1 VRDDQFYKLPDSTI
15 KLVPFGPLEDQSVV
29 AEALLSALPAWE
41 RTPEAHR
48 ARTPER
54 FVEMLRQMTTR
65 EEFKFTTF
73 PAKHDEMVIVEPISF
88 YTLCA
93 HHLAP
98 FFGFAYVAYIPD
110 ELVAGLS
117 KLPRAVKYVAKG
129 FHVQEELTGEIAD
142 FLEEK
147 LHPKGLG
154 VILKAEHLCMAM
166 RGVEERNVKTTTSAM
181 RGVFLDTTKGARN
194 EFLQLIGGQK

>member
-1 VRDDQFYKLPDSTI
+1 MKDDQYYKMPDSNI

-129 FHVQEELTGEIAD
+129 FHVQEELTGGIAD

>member
-1 VRDDQFYKLPDSTI
+1 MRDDQYYEQDGL
-15 KLVPFGPLEDQSVV
+15 KLVPFGPEEDQGAV
-29 AEALLSALPAWE
+29 AEALLSALPAWD
-41 RTPEAHR
+41 RTPEAHKE
-48 ARTPER
+48 RTPER

-65 EEFKFTTF
+65 EDFNFTTF
-73 PAKHDEMVIVEPISF
+73 PAKFDEMVVVEPISF

-98 FFGFAYVAYIPD
+98 FFGFAYIAYIPD
-110 ELVAGLS
+110 GLVAGLS

-129 FHVQEELTGEIAD
+129 FHVQEELTGEIAAY
-142 FLEEK
+142 LEEK

-166 RGVEERNVKTTTSAM
+166 RGVEERNVRTTTSAM
-181 RGVFLDTTKGARN
+181 RGVFLDPEKGARQ